1 MYFYKNPVE
10 KKNDIKN
17 DMDEIIKE
25 DEVIMNINPY
35 FKSKNRKSSDRK
47 SSDSSKNELNKFTE
61 LFDPYEVLGISD
73 KANIE
78 EIKQSYKDLS
88 LIHHPDKGGNEE
100 IFSIINKAYRIAI
113 MRVESVKPKEKIE
126 HNELKT
132 SSKNAFINNTSNRNF
147 QGKNFNLNK
156 FNEVYEN
163 NKLHNPYDEG
173 YGKWDI
179 ELVNENASLNKN
191 ISQNTFN
198 EEFNKTKSINNYNTQ
213 ITVAK
218 EPSATISGDLGFAEL
233 GIDSINSFTKSD
245 NDTSNGINFTDYK
258 DAYTTNSKLINAEVV
273 QTDRPTSLNAFKI
286 HRENVSYNMSEDEKK
301 CEELKIMQEQEK
313 EFNRMKNV
321 NLFDEMALEHYNKV
335 NQLMITK

>member
-35 FKSKNRKSSDRK
+35 FKSKNRKSSDRKSSDRK

-132 SSKNAFINNTSNRNF
+132 SSKNAFINNTS
-147 QGKNFNLNK
+147 
-156 FNEVYEN
+156 
-163 NKLHNPYDEG
+163 
-173 YGKWDI
+173 
-179 ELVNENASLNKN
+179 
-191 ISQNTFN
+191 
-198 EEFNKTKSINNYNTQ
+198 
-213 ITVAK
+213 
-218 EPSATISGDLGFAEL
+218 
-233 GIDSINSFTKSD
+233 
-245 NDTSNGINFTDYK
+245 
-258 DAYTTNSKLINAEVV
+258 
-273 QTDRPTSLNAFKI
+273 
-286 HRENVSYNMSEDEKK
+286 
-301 CEELKIMQEQEK
+301 
-313 EFNRMKNV
+313 
-321 NLFDEMALEHYNKV
+321 
-335 NQLMITK
+335 